1 MDLSI
6 IIISYNTAEL
16 TKLTIKSIFQSIS
29 SDLAFEIIVLDN
41 DSRDNS
47 VPMLK
52 ELVKKHDNVILIE
65 SKDNLGFSKGNNKAI
80 TRANGTHLLFLNSD
94 IIVIDNAIEQLYSF
108 YKTNDEVH
116 FAGGKLLNNNT
127 SPQASTGPFYSLPVV
142 FGALFLKG
150 DYWGLT
156 RYSPNT
162 NRKTDWVSGACLMTT
177 KQLFEE
183 LGGFDEELFMYME
196 EIDLLYRAKK
206 KGYSTY
212 FCAEAKFI
220 HLGSASSQGKTY
232 PILQVYK
239 GFLYFYQKHHSL
251 VAVSL
256 LKGMLQ
262 LKADVSIWVGKLTQ
276 NRYLIET
283 YGKAKNIITM
293 AR

>member
-262 LKADVSIWVGKLTQ
+262 LKADISIWVGKLTQ